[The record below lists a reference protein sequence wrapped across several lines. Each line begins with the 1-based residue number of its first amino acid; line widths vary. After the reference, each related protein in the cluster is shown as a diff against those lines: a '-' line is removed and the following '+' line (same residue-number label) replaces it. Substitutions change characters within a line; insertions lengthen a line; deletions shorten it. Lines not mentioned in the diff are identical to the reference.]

1 MDKIEKQQHYNNLY
15 GYYQNLFTSKQQE
28 IFENYNFDDLS
39 LAEIAENHDIS
50 RNAVFDTLK
59 KVEKALDTYEEKLNL
74 YKKDQKLNLLLDE
87 VAKYTT
93 KDGLDIIN
101 QIKEME

>member
-15 GYYQNLFTSKQQE
+15 GYYQKLFTLKQQE

-39 LAEIAENHDIS
+39 LAEIAENHNVS

-74 YKKDQKLNLLLDE
+74 YKKDQIINSLLDE
-87 VAKYTT
+87 VAKHTN
-93 KDGLDIIN
+93 KEGLDIIN

>member
-1 MDKIEKQQHYNNLY
+1 MTELEKKIERAQLYLIYQDLLTEKQKHYLELY
-15 GYYQNLFTSKQQE
+15 LLEDY
-28 IFENYNFDDLS
+28 S
-39 LAEIAENHDIS
+39 LGEIASSESIS

-59 KVEKALDTYEEKLNL
+59 KVEKALDTYEEKLNW

>member
-1 MDKIEKQQHYNNLY
+1 MIKECY